1 MNMKKNRVVYV
12 LAFLLF
18 SMASLAYGRAAE
30 LKEPEP
36 IIPPQGIT
44 LEKLDKVVDKALIQ
58 KGWAKKK
65 KASDVPREIDVE
77 YASGSHRVVVK
88 LKYDI
93 SKLQLSY
100 YSSEHLNFDY
110 NERKK
115 VSYIHPKYMVWTQ
128 QLMDQIKA
136 DFQLPESAF
145 VNESASTTLSS
156 ANAVAVHTSILASD
170 VPKEILSHFSKFKLE
185 KTTINPKFNAN
196 AGNVQT
202 GVNLDHGLDL
212 TLNPKLTK
220 WTNDKISRT
229 LVIKPH
235 IEAVRFI
242 GGGARFFVGRMA
254 GRSWI
259 YVKVR
264 LIDEASGEVIAEPEF
279 YRIAE
284 AANGYT
290 LARADY
296 KMVEDEA
303 ADITSYLE
311 NNYSAA
317 IGGGIKPP
325 QNIKSEL

>member
-1 MNMKKNRVVYV
+1 MKKNRVVYV
-12 LAFLLF
+12 LAVLLF
-18 SMASLAYGRAAE
+18 SIASLAYGRTAE

-36 IIPPQGIT
+36 IVPPQGIT
-44 LEKLDKVVDKALIQ
+44 LEKLDKVVDHALVQ

-65 KASDVPREIDVE
+65 KAGDVPREIDVE
-77 YASGSHRVVVK
+77 YASGSHRVVVR

-93 SKLQLSY
+93 SKLQMSY
-100 YSSEHLNFDY
+100 YSSENLNFDY
-110 NERKK
+110 SERKK
-115 VSYIHPKYMVWTQ
+115 ASYIHPKYMVWTQ
-128 QLMDQIKA
+128 ELMDQIKA

-145 VNESASTTLSS
+145 VNESVSTSLGS
-156 ANAVAVHTSILASD
+156 ANAVAAPASTVVASD

-185 KTTINPKFNAN
+185 KTTINPKFNAH

-212 TLNPKLTK
+212 TLAPKLTK
-220 WTNDKISRT
+220 WTNDKASRT

-242 GGGARFFVGRMA
+242 GGGARFFAGRMA

-303 ADITSYLE
+303 SDITSYIE